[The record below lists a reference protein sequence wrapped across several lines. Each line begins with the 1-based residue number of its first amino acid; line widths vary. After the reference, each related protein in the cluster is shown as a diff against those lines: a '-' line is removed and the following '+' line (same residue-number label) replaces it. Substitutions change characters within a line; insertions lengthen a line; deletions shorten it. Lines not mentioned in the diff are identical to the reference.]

1 MTGNAWVAMLVEE
14 PGFDVLAEKERT
26 EAISDVA
33 GLPSAPADYGNQAE
47 GAGDAAGQ
55 LHRLGLRPAAID
67 TYVFYCHRRFY

>member
-33 GLPSAPADYGNQAE
+33 GLPSAPADHGNQAE